1 MAKSRELAVP
11 RSRSQRSFFTILV
24 PTFRATRKLSIVR
37 WVSTDKRACI
47 ESSGQF
53 SGDTAKRKFSQKRR
67 RRRKTAFRSGV
78 HELRRRFIEPYVF
91 RLANAACKVLP
102 IVVIHCWSLNI
113 GNFLSRRRLVVSLSV
128 SHAGNWGKI
137 LILFRHT
144 LH

>member
-1 MAKSRELAVP
+1 VSRASLKLSSVG
-11 RSRSQRSFFTILV
+11 LV
-24 PTFRATRKLSIVR
+24 P
-37 WVSTDKRACI
+37 DKRACI

-53 SGDTAKRKFSQKRR
+53 SGDTAKRKS
-67 RRRKTAFRSGV
+67 
-78 HELRRRFIEPYVF
+78 
-91 RLANAACKVLP
+91 

-137 LILFRHT
+137 LIILFRHT